1 MSEAT
6 DTSPMISVIIPTR
19 DRADHLARC
28 LPTILA
34 NDYPTFD
41 IIVVDQSTTDG
52 GQPTAAFVDPRLRY
66 QRQNARGKSRALNQA
81 LTQAKG
87 EVIAFTDD
95 DCTVPH
101 DWLSRGVGRLAAAP
115 DAGIICGKL
124 VAAPHNPQDEFV
136 PTFLPSSYRRL
147 YGRLAAA
154 QPRMGVGAN
163 MFVRRRV
170 FERLV
175 GFDECLGPGSCFR
188 SGDDVDLTYR
198 ALRAGFTVLQDPDNS
213 VVHWGRRAY
222 ADGSAQR
229 LLRNNYYGAGARLMK
244 QLRCG
249 DSVAAYALLQLA
261 LRDTVHLAGNLIRL
275 RRQAGA
281 ARLLYLALGV
291 VRGLRQ
297 PIDRQHWLFVP
308 GGHERA

>member
-1 MSEAT
+1 MIS
-6 DTSPMISVIIPTR
+6 ISVIVATR
-19 DRADHLARC
+19 DRPDDLARC

-41 IIVVDQSTTDG
+41 VIVVDQSTTDG
-52 GQPTAAFVDPRLRY
+52 GQPPAAFVDRRLRY
-66 QRQNARGKSRALNQA
+66 QRQNARGKSRALNKA
-81 LTQAKG
+81 LTEAKG
-87 EVIAFTDD
+87 DVIAFTDD

-115 DAGIICGKL
+115 DAGIIFGKL
-124 VAAPHNPQDEFV
+124 VAAPHDPQDEFV

-154 QPRMGVGAN
+154 LPRMGVGAN

-170 FERLV
+170 FERLRS
-175 GFDECLGPGSCFR
+175 FDECLGPGSRFR
-188 SGDDVDLTYR
+188 GGNDVDLAHR

-249 DSVAAYALLQLA
+249 DSVAAYALL
-261 LRDTVHLAGNLIRL
+261 RDAAGETVRLISNVIL
-275 RRQAGA
+275 RRRATGVG
-281 ARLLYLALGV
+281 RLFYLVLDAL
-291 VRGLRQ
+291 RGLRQ
-297 PIDRQHWLFVP
+297 PIDRRHWLFVP
-308 GGHERA
+308 AGHKRA